1 MKKRNSASNADDASR
16 PSAISSQSS
25 ASADL
30 GTGAFLGGSLPETL
44 QVGGVEITAAY
55 LQQESS
61 FLEDVTIQ
69 LYQKLVEIY
78 GEELDQEITS
88 DTILTTIKK
97 LAADWLDEQQL
108 WQELAQEIRSNLVMR
123 SLQDMERDLG
133 DSMLQSLDWEAF
145 NRLLLQYLANDESDR
160 FKARLAQLEAH
171 YAQRFA
177 NRIVQELG
185 LEAQSIATLK
195 RLLQITVEPP
205 WPTSRA
211 LNPSP
216 EAADVSP
223 STPSPIPQIPSEFP
237 ATAQEDQ
244 SGTLYFSDRFQSD
257 LWEPDL
263 RNIAFLRYQS
273 KHHRN
278 FYLEH
283 YLLNPNDLGFL
294 PWEMAE
300 QILNKCGPTATTL
313 HLLLGVYA
321 AQQSRPWYD
330 SFRVSV
336 SDVVAYLYPDPAK
349 GLGRADLHNQTA
361 GLAYAL
367 SCLLIKL
374 VLRQGVAG
382 SRQPVQTPVG
392 KLWDIVIQPEGM
404 LDTATGRIEVP
415 DEVWLTVRPG
425 LWIEHL
431 MQQAGGQFSLVL
443 HQFGQLMLQFYQM
456 GGFANPL
463 ALRLLVY
470 LMLETRLQGSFKNPY
485 EYQVRQL
492 LMVAQPQQDPPETLA
507 LGELQVLFERWNQ
520 ALMMLAQ
527 LGWRT
532 SAATPEPRATATGA
546 VPLSVFYLSPYPRWL
561 DPAQEI
567 RKPKGWVSNWLN
579 QAIALYPP
587 TASDRSAPYPQSAD

>member
-1 MKKRNSASNADDASR
+1 M
-16 PSAISSQSS
+16 
-25 ASADL
+25 
-30 GTGAFLGGSLPETL
+30 GAFLGGSLPGGVPETL

-185 LEAQSIATLK
+185 LESQSIATLK
-195 RLLQITVEPP
+195 RLLQITVEAPR
-205 WPTSRA
+205 PTPRP
-211 LNPSP
+211 LSP
-216 EAADVSP
+216 NSDATDVSR
-223 STPSPIPQIPSEFP
+223 STSSPIPQIPSEFP
-237 ATAQEDQ
+237 TTAQEDPT
-244 SGTLYFSDRFQSD
+244 GTLYFSDRFQSD

-300 QILNKCGPTATTL
+300 QILNKCGTMATTL
-313 HLLLGVYA
+313 HLLLGVHA
-321 AQQSRPWYD
+321 AQQARPWHD
-330 SFRVSV
+330 TFRVSV

-374 VLRQGVAG
+374 VLRQGAAG
-382 SRQPVQTPVG
+382 SRQVVQTPVG

-404 LDTATGRIEVP
+404 LDTGTGRIEVP

-431 MQQAGGQFSLVL
+431 IGQTDGQFSPVL
-443 HQFGQLMLQFYQM
+443 HQFGQLMVQFYQM

-492 LMVAQPQQDPPETLA
+492 LMVAQPQQDPPETLTLA
-507 LGELQVLFERWNQ
+507 ELQGLFERWNQ

-532 SAATPEPRATATGA
+532 SAATPEPRASVAGA

-587 TASDRSAPYPQSAD
+587 AAGDRQTTDPQSTY